1 MKRIKCD
8 YYDVWYY
15 KGYEI
20 VEFTDAEELQVSSKE
35 GKVIGYADNLQD
47 ATSFIDDYIK
57 F

>member
-1 MKRIKCD
+1 MKHVECD

-20 VEFTDAEELQVSSKE
+20 VKFTDGEDLQVSSKE
-35 GKVIGYADNLQD
+35 GEVIGRADNLQD

>member
-1 MKRIKCD
+1 MKHVKCD

-20 VEFTDAEELQVSSKE
+20 VKFTDAEDIQISSKE
-35 GKVIGYADNLQD
+35 GDVIGRADNLQD
-47 ATSFIDDYIK
+47 AISFIDDYIK

>member
-1 MKRIKCD
+1 MKHVEYD

-20 VEFTDAEELQVSSKE
+20 VKFTDTENIQVTSKD
-35 GKVIGYADNLQD
+35 GNVIGHADSLQD
-47 ATSFIDDYIK
+47 AISFIDDYIK